1 MGGMETTRNDT
12 QPAHDPTTK
21 PEKAPKVPTP
31 CQCFSQVEY
40 TLDEED
46 GYDVPQP
53 VYGPCGEETTREFR
67 QGHDAKL
74 KSVLIA
80 LNRAGMEYHRVD
92 GGLLMSDTPLGVAQA
107 RGWERFMTPAKPKAE
122 RKTKA
127 EKRSVPEVVDT
138 LAVMKAAAARLK
150 ASGQYGGRSKHR
162 IVITTDN
169 AASIADGTHPDLL
182 PAKTS
187 GKAS

>member
-12 QPAHDPTTK
+12 QPTHDPTTK
-21 PEKAPKVPTP
+21 PAKAPKVATP
-31 CQCFSQVEY
+31 CQCFSHVEHY
-40 TLDEED
+40 LDQED

-53 VYGPCGEETTREFR
+53 VYGPCGQETAREFR

-80 LNRAGMEYHRVD
+80 LNRAGMEYHRVS
-92 GGLLMSDTPLGVAQA
+92 GGMLVSGSPLEVAQA
-107 RGWERFMTPAKPKAE
+107 RGWERFMTPPKPKAE
-122 RKTKA
+122 RKAKA

-150 ASGQYGGRSKHR
+150 ESGQYGGRSKSR
-162 IVITTDN
+162 IVITADN

-182 PAKTS
+182 PAKTT